1 MTEVSPLRQAAIHA
15 SALESIL
22 TDVLS
27 ILEAINA
34 GEMLS
39 VLPSDEGDATRH
51 NSATCLLDLAERRLK
66 EIDAIPGTDLS
77 IKLHVMADEE
87 HKRLKAAA

>member
-1 MTEVSPLRQAAIHA
+1 MTELSRLREAAIHA
-15 SALESIL
+15 SSLEAIL
-22 TDVLS
+22 TDVVS
-27 ILEAINA
+27 ILEAIDA
-34 GEMLS
+34 GGMLS
-39 VLPSDEGDATRH
+39 ALPPDENDATRH

-87 HKRLKAAA
+87 HKRFRVEA